1 MYVSNV
7 MLWYGMVCT
16 VYIYYSNIHYICM
29 DRWNDGRVRIGASQN
44 SLISGFFPWGD
55 VDR

>member
-16 VYIYYSNIHYICM
+16 VYIYYSNIHYIYIYV
-29 DRWNDGRVRIGASQN
+29 WIGGMMVG
-44 SLISGFFPWGD
+44 LGLGHPKI
-55 VDR
+55 V